1 MRRVTQP
8 TAIFKIGWHGRKRAN
23 VARMQRATENLG
35 VVLREARRR
44 AGMTQEELSA
54 RSRLGIRTVSDLERD
69 RIARPHRRTVDALI
83 NALGLEGAEAQAFR
97 AAARPAHAARPP
109 AQTPVISKRPPLPAA
124 PADFLGREA
133 ELEQLLT
140 WVGYTADL
148 GHDPVI
154 VSGAPGA
161 GKTSFAV
168 HAGHR
173 LAEMFADGQIFV
185 GLRGLE
191 QVPRD
196 PHEVL
201 GVLLGLLDVPG
212 DHLPRTLE
220 ARVGL
225 FRSLI
230 RNRSVLLIL
239 DDAAGEQQ
247 VRPLLPG
254 GGSSMVI
261 VTARNTL
268 AGLDAGRR
276 FTLGRLGRSESL
288 RMIGQ
293 IAGWHRLAAEPPA
306 SLELAELCGRLPL
319 ALRVAGNRLAV
330 RPQWTIA
337 DLTQLLR
344 DERTR
349 LSQLVSGDLSVRS
362 VLLSSYA
369 LLDTT
374 SRRMFRR
381 LALMNG
387 TTITAPVA
395 ATLIGSDVDVTG
407 QVLERL
413 ADASLLEAL
422 PSCCYRMA
430 EPLTLLAQ
438 ELLSRHDEPA
448 EILRLFAALR
458 KASAEM
464 RAERAALA
472 GSNRP

>member
-1 MRRVTQP
+1 
-8 TAIFKIGWHGRKRAN
+8 
-23 VARMQRATENLG
+23 MQRATENLG

-54 RSRLGIRTVSDLERD
+54 RSKLGIRTVSDLERD
-69 RIARPHRRTVDALI
+69 RIGRPHRRTVDALVA
-83 NALGLEGAEAQAFR
+83 ALGLEGAEARAFH
-97 AAARPAHAARPP
+97 AAARPARAGGARPDK
-109 AQTPVISKRPPLPAA
+109 AVVKRAANPLPAA

-133 ELEQLLT
+133 ELDQLLT
-140 WVGYTADL
+140 WVGYTPDL
-148 GHDPVI
+148 GHDPVV

-161 GKTSFAV
+161 GKTSFAL

-185 GLRGLE
+185 SLRGLE

-201 GVLLGLLDVPG
+201 GVLLGLLDAPG

-230 RNRSVLLIL
+230 RSRSVLLIL
-239 DDAAGEQQ
+239 DDAAGEAQ

-261 VTARNTL
+261 VTSRNTL
-268 AGLDAGRR
+268 GGLDAGRR
-276 FTLGRLGRSESL
+276 FALGRLGRSESL

-306 SLELAELCGRLPL
+306 SLELVELCGRLPL

-337 DLTQLLR
+337 DLTRLLR

-349 LSQLVSGDLSVRS
+349 LSQLVCGDLSVRS

-369 LLDTT
+369 LLDATG
-374 SRRMFRR
+374 RRLFRR
-381 LALMNG
+381 LALTSG

-395 ATLIGSDVDVTG
+395 AALIESDADRTG
-407 QVLERL
+407 RVLEKL

-422 PSCCYRMA
+422 PAGSYRLA

-438 ELLSRHDEPA
+438 ELLSTHDEPA
-448 EILRLFAALR
+448 EILRLFAAMR
-458 KASAEM
+458 TADAETQ
-464 RAERAALA
+464 AAGDALA

>member
-1 MRRVTQP
+1 
-8 TAIFKIGWHGRKRAN
+8 
-23 VARMQRATENLG
+23 
-35 VVLREARRR
+35 
-44 AGMTQEELSA
+44 MTQEELSA

-83 NALGLEGAEAQAFR
+83 NALGLEGAQAQAFR
-97 AAARPAHAARPP
+97 AAARPAHAARPV
-109 AQTPVISKRPPLPAA
+109 QTPVTTKRPLSPLPAA

-140 WVGYTADL
+140 WVGYSADL

-173 LAEMFADGQIFV
+173 LADMFADGQIFV
-185 GLRGLE
+185 SLRGLE

-212 DHLPRTLE
+212 DHVPRTLE
-220 ARVGL
+220 ARVRL

-230 RNRSVLLIL
+230 RNRSTLLIL

-374 SRRMFRR
+374 SRRLFRR

-387 TTITAPVA
+387 TTITPPVA

-464 RAERAALA
+464 RAERSALA